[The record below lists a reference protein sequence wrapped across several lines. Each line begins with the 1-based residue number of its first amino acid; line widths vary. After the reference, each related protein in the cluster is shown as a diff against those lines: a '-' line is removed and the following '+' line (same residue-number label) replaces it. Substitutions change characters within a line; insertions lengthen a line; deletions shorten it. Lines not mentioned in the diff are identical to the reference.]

1 MSRNLLI
8 LLSDQHRRDAMG
20 CAGHPVVKTPHL
32 DRLAACGTRFARAYC
47 NAPICVPSRASLATG
62 LPIHRIP
69 SWDNADP
76 YHGQRTS
83 FMHRARDGGA
93 EVVSIGK
100 LHFRGTAD
108 DTGFARQIEP
118 LHVVNGTGTFTSLIR
133 DPMPRIA
140 AAGDLLRGAGA
151 GETGYA
157 AYDAR
162 VAEAA
167 CRWLGERGEGAPPFL
182 LFVSFVNP
190 HPPYVAPPALFER
203 YMDADL
209 PLPDPGLLF
218 RTVHPGLEGL
228 RTYFDIEGAALD
240 ARAAHAIAAAYLA
253 NVTALDA
260 RIGAVLAALEAAG
273 LLGETTVLY
282 TSDHGEALGDHGLYG
297 KCNMLEP
304 SMGVP
309 MILAGPGVPQGAV
322 RQTPVQLID
331 VYPTVTEVLGLAP
344 APADARRPGASLRG
358 LAAQADHPRTILA
371 QQHCAGAATGTYGL
385 SDGRWKY
392 IHAHH
397 GPSLLFDLAAD
408 PGETR
413 NLAEDPA
420 HAATLAEMHR
430 RLLEQLD
437 PAALE
442 AACMTSQAR
451 RLAAAGG
458 REAVLGRPLSA
469 YTPAPGETAR

>member
-20 CAGHPVVKTPHL
+20 CAGHPVVETPHL
-32 DRLAACGTRFARAYC
+32 DALAARGTRFTRAFC

-62 LPIHRIP
+62 LPIHEIP

-83 FMHRARDGGA
+83 FMHRAREAGA

-100 LHFRGTAD
+100 LHFRSEAD
-108 DTGFARQIEP
+108 DTGFTRQVEP

-133 DPMPRIA
+133 QPMPRIA
-140 AAGDLLRGAGA
+140 AAADLLRGAGA
-151 GETGYA
+151 GDTGYA
-157 AYDAR
+157 AYDQR

-167 CRWLGERGEGAPPFL
+167 CDWLRGREDDAPPFL
-182 LFVSFVNP
+182 LFASFVNP
-190 HPPYVAPPALFER
+190 HPPYVAPRALFER
-203 YMDADL
+203 YLQADL
-209 PLPDPGLLF
+209 PLPDPAQL
-218 RTVHPGLEGL
+218 RAAVHPGLEGL
-228 RTYFDIEGAALD
+228 RTYFDIEGAGLD
-240 ARAAHAIAAAYLA
+240 AAGARAIAAAYLA

-260 RIGAVLAALEAAG
+260 RIGAVLSALEAAG
-273 LLGETTVLY
+273 LREETTVLY

-297 KCNMLEP
+297 KCNLLEP

-309 MILAGPGVPQGAV
+309 MILAGPDVPRGE
-322 RQTPVQLID
+322 RRTPVQLLD
-331 VYPTVTEVLGLAP
+331 VYPTVTEALGLAG
-344 APADARRPGASLRG
+344 APADARRSGSSLLR
-358 LAAQADHPRTILA
+358 LAAEPDRPRTILA

-392 IHAHH
+392 ICAVD
-397 GPSLLFDLAAD
+397 GPELLFDLAAD

-413 NLAEDPA
+413 NLAGDPA
-420 HAATLAEMHR
+420 QAETLAGMR
-430 RLLEQLD
+430 RQLRARLD
-437 PAALE
+437 PEAVE
-442 AACMTSQAR
+442 AACKASQAR

-458 REAVLGRPLSA
+458 RAAVLGRPLSA